1 MLYRTRALN
10 KAIKTDMAN
19 TERTWQPWIDWWQD
33 TWEGKW
39 KMAYTVITSLAQ
51 FLLPFAVV
59 IAIYLSIFLK
69 LRKRPKV
76 KGTDHL
82 CINYRVTI
90 QVGPNLPLTSKH
102 KFRFGLTRLG
112 QAKAQLFF

>member
-1 MLYRTRALN
+1 MGEGVAWHGLD
-10 KAIKTDMAN
+10 IK
-19 TERTWQPWIDWWQD
+19 WQPWTDMWQD

-76 KGTDHL
+76 GRAL
-82 CINYRVTI
+82 ILMYQIYACYM
-90 QVGPNLPLTSKH
+90 
-102 KFRFGLTRLG
+102 F
-112 QAKAQLFF
+112 